1 MTHMRLLKVVV
12 ISGSLGAFLATLVTL
27 SVTTEPGTLL
37 TEVAQFL
44 RLQPEPIDKSPAA
57 LMQWYHQF
65 DDEAEGQAA
74 AQEQYYDHYVTW
86 ELTIDQLEPV
96 GTYVQTISKYPGSPP
111 DDRPPYAVWAFFTD
125 QADIAQLRED
135 HQVAVQGKIVFLNA
149 GNIFLGDCQLL
160 SSREG

>member
-1 MTHMRLLKVVV
+1 MRILKVVM
-12 ISGSLGAFLATLVTL
+12 ISGSVGAFLAILVTL
-27 SVTTEPGTLL
+27 SVIIGLGALL

-44 RLQPEPIDKSPAA
+44 QPQPEPIGESPAA

-65 DDEAEGQAA
+65 DEEAEGQTA
-74 AQEQYYDHYVTW
+74 AQEQYYDQYVEW

-96 GTYVQTISKYPGSPP
+96 GASVQTISKYPGSPP
-111 DDRPPYAVWAFFTD
+111 DDPPYAVWAFFTD

-135 HQVAVQGKIVFLNA
+135 QQVVVQGKIVFLNA